1 MKIIY
6 LGSFR
11 LPNFDAAAARV
22 LNVARALRLA
32 GHEVRFISWGG
43 EERECDLCP
52 DGKYRV
58 DGFEYVVTH
67 ELPSNEG
74 AIKRV
79 MNKLTRGQKTKKL
92 LHEQL
97 GLYDAI
103 ITYNCN
109 LSHWL
114 IGFTKRHHL
123 KLINDITEW
132 YDNNE
137 LKVTDWLP
145 YAYNMH
151 CTQKRVKNKIV
162 ISQFLDDYYNTT
174 HNIVIPATCD
184 ASEAKWQQGAAKAKE
199 KAGEFDG
206 ITLIYAGNPA
216 RKDAVHYAINAVQ
229 RLIDEGEKVRFLILG
244 AERERYLKNYA
255 DMLSKK
261 ELSERIQFLGRVSQD
276 DVPSYYALA
285 DFMVLLREPTRK
297 SNAGF
302 PTKFSES
309 FTSGTPVIANL
320 TSDLRYYL
328 FDGNT
333 GLIVE
338 EPTETAIYETIKR
351 RVMVLSRERIAAM
364 KRNVKEEAKRL
375 DYHNFVEPLREYIDH
390 LK

>member
-1 MKIIY
+1 MIIVY

-11 LPNFDAAAARV
+11 LPNYDAAATRV

-32 GHEVRFISWGG
+32 GHEVSFISWGG
-43 EERECDLCP
+43 KQRECDLCP
-52 DGKYRV
+52 DGKYRY
-58 DGFEYVVTH
+58 DGFEYVVTD
-67 ELPSNEG
+67 ELDPKGNILQKVICKLQRG
-74 AIKRV
+74 
-79 MNKLTRGQKTKKL
+79 NKT
-92 LHEQL
+92 EQL
-97 GLYDAI
+97 LEERIGNFDAV
-103 ITYNCN
+103 ITYNGS
-109 LSHWL
+109 LTRWL
-114 IGFTKRHHL
+114 LRFAKKHQV

-132 YDNNE
+132 YDYNE

-162 ISQFLDDYYNTT
+162 ISKFLDDYYNTT
-174 HNIVIPATCD
+174 HNIVVPATCD

-229 RLIDEGEKVRFLILG
+229 RLIDEGENVRFLIVG
-244 AERERYLKNYA
+244 AERERYLKSYA
-255 DMLSKK
+255 DLLSKK
-261 ELSERIQFLGRVSQD
+261 ELSERIQFMGRVSQD
-276 DVPSYYALA
+276 EVPSYYALA

-309 FTSGTPVIANL
+309 FTSRTPVIANL

-328 FDGNT
+328 FDGDT
-333 GLIVE
+333 GFIVK
-338 EPTETAIYETIKR
+338 EPTEAAIYETIKR
-351 RVMVLSRERIAAM
+351 RVMVLSREKIVAM
-364 KRNVKEEAKRL
+364 KQNVKEEAKRL
-375 DYHNFVEPLREYIDH
+375 DYHAYVESLREYMDH

>member
-6 LGSFR
+6 IGSFR
-11 LPNFDAAAARV
+11 LPNYDAAAARV

-32 GHEVRFISWGG
+32 GHEVSFISWGG
-43 EERECDLCP
+43 EERESDLCP

-79 MNKLTRGQKTKKL
+79 MNKLTRGQKTKRL
-92 LHEQL
+92 LRQQL
-97 GLYDAI
+97 GSYDAI

-109 LSHWL
+109 LSRWL
-114 IGFTKRHHL
+114 IGFTKRYHL

-132 YDNNE
+132 YDNKE
-137 LKVTDWLP
+137 LKLLDRLP
-145 YAYNMH
+145 YAWNMYH
-151 CTQKRVKNKIV
+151 TQKRVSNKIV
-162 ISQFLDDYYNTT
+162 ISSYLDRFYNTN
-174 HNIVIPATCD
+174 HNIVVPATCD
-184 ASEAKWQQGAAKAKE
+184 VSEAKWQQGAAKAKE

-229 RLIDEGEKVRFLILG
+229 RLIDEGENLRFLIVG
-244 AERERYLKNYA
+244 AERERYLRNYA
-255 DMLSKK
+255 DLLSKK
-261 ELSERIQFLGRVSQD
+261 ELSGRIQFMGRVSQD

-302 PTKFSES
+302 PTKFAES

-333 GLIVE
+333 GFVVK
-338 EPTETAIYETIKR
+338 EPTEVEIYETIKR
-351 RVMVLSRERIAAM
+351 RVMALSREKIAEM

-375 DYHNFVEPLREYIDH
+375 DYHAYVESLREYMDH